1 MLGPIMAG
9 LRIDSTRMKNNEHRV
24 FVKVVGFTDV
34 ERHALN
40 TVFRL
45 SEQRDPAY
53 SLWLH
58 SAPEPPCL
66 ALVDGQSAQAGAEL
80 DASHDTGIQLIWIG
94 EDVPAAAARNF
105 QRPLSWP
112 EVLTAMD
119 ELIGSNPNLDFEL
132 DFDSAA
138 DTQPSELEA
147 PGKRALIASADRNDR
162 LYLRAKLALAELTHA
177 DEAETGAQALELAR
191 SRQYD
196 VALVDF
202 ALPDVSG
209 WALLRELRQ
218 ARPRIGHV
226 IVTKQNASAGERV
239 RAWWAGAEGCFDKPP
254 HPGKLRD
261 LLQKL

>member
-1 MLGPIMAG
+1 MTNSAQ
-9 LRIDSTRMKNNEHRV
+9 RV

-53 SLWLH
+53 SLWLDGAH
-58 SAPEPPCL
+58 EAPGL
-66 ALVDGQSAQAGAEL
+66 ALVDGESPEARTGLAA
-80 DASHDTGIQLIWIG
+80 AHDTSFQLIWIG
-94 EDVPAAAARNF
+94 SGAPANAGRVF

-112 EVLTAMD
+112 DVLDAMD
-119 ELIGSNPNLDFEL
+119 ELIGSQGNLDFEL
-132 DFDSAA
+132 DFDSDA
-138 DTQPSELEA
+138 DTRPPEPE
-147 PGKRALIASADRNDR
+147 PTGKRALIASADRDER
-162 LYLRAKLALAELTHA
+162 LYMRAKLALAELTRA

-191 SRQYD
+191 SRQYA

-209 WALLRELRQ
+209 WALLRQLKQ
-218 ARPRIGHV
+218 APPRIGHV
-226 IVTKQNASAGERV
+226 IITKEKASAAERV

-254 HPGKLRD
+254 HPGKLHD

>member
-1 MLGPIMAG
+1 MGTIMVE
-9 LRIDSTRMKNNEHRV
+9 LRPDATTMTNNEHRV

-53 SLWLH
+53 SLWLDN
-58 SAPEPPCL
+58 APEPPSL
-66 ALVDGQSAQAGAEL
+66 ALVDGKSPEARAEL
-80 DASHDTGIQLIWIG
+80 AASHDSGLKLIWIG
-94 EDVPAAAARNF
+94 QDVPAAAARSF

-112 EVLTAMD
+112 EVLGAMD
-119 ELIGSNPNLDFEL
+119 ELIGAHDHLDFEL
-132 DFDSAA
+132 DFDSGA
-138 DTQPSELEA
+138 DTRPPGPEE
-147 PGKRALIASADRNDR
+147 PGKRALIASADRSER
-162 LYLRAKLALAELTHA
+162 LYLRAKLALAELTLA
-177 DEAETGAQALELAR
+177 DEAVTGAQALELAR
-191 SRQYD
+191 SHRYA

-218 ARPRIGHV
+218 ARPRIEHV
-226 IVTKQNASAGERV
+226 IVTKQKASAGERM

-254 HPGKLRD
+254 HPGKLHD

>member
-1 MLGPIMAG
+1 M
-9 LRIDSTRMKNNEHRV
+9 TNNEQRV
-24 FVKVVGFTDV
+24 FVKVVGFTEV

-45 SEQRDPAY
+45 SQQRDPAY
-53 SLWLH
+53 SLWLD
-58 SAPEPPCL
+58 SAPDAPRL
-66 ALVDGQSAQAGAEL
+66 VLVDGQGDGARTEL
-80 DASHDTGIQLIWIG
+80 AAAHDTGVKLIWIG
-94 EDVPAAAARNF
+94 AQPPANAARIF

-112 EVLTAMD
+112 EVVGAMD
-119 ELIGSNPNLDFEL
+119 ELIGSHHDLDFEL
-132 DFDSAA
+132 DFDSDA
-138 DTQPSELEA
+138 DTRPPLPEE
-147 PGKRALIASADRNDR
+147 PGKRALIASADRNER

-177 DEAETGAQALELAR
+177 DEAESGAQALELAR
-191 SRQYD
+191 SREYA

-218 ARPRIGHV
+218 ARPRIAHL
-226 IVTKQNASAGERV
+226 IVTKEKASAGERV

-254 HPGKLRD
+254 HPGKLHD